1 MLLAVAN
8 FKAQMP
14 IFPQRLPHPQA
25 GDDLDRSDALQ
36 VPVPGGALA
45 LRSEDSRTWREL
57 PDHIS
62 GLGVSRTTTAL
73 SALWPGRHVIADWR
87 AASAAAALIGARH
100 G

>member
-25 GDDLDRSDALQ
+25 DDDLDRSDALQ
-36 VPVPGGALA
+36 VPVPGGALT
-45 LRSEDSRTWREL
+45 LRSEDPRTWREL
-57 PDHIS
+57 SDHIS

-73 SALWPGRHVIADWR
+73 SALWPGRHVIVDWR